1 MLAPEIDFELVNDK
15 LDQEKQRT
23 AWIDTLS

>member
-1 MLAPEIDFELVNDK
+1 MLAPEIDFELENDK

-23 AWIDTLS
+23 AWIDTPS